1 VDIAAIFHFLE
12 MNDFD
17 LSGNSKKKIKR
28 FVPSDESTHDERA
41 YTKEEIARILSK
53 CDERSMV
60 IILLGLHKYENG
72 YSFIKDRDKRFG
84 EELKDKAPLIREQFN
99 IGDRLHIQNP
109 GFLSEPDWA
118 TSTMIGR
125 SIGIGV
131 AWGDTSKF
139 GVVITQ
145 KRNNKVEVFYVKSF
159 EKPLMN
165 NIINHI
171 SKVFVDGANPEV
183 TRELKMRTD
192 DVAPYFE
199 RIDEQNLWNMRTG
212 DMQIIP
218 VNFQK
223 RHKEMLRWTHTLM
236 AKRLIK
242 IHPSLHKLYPSRIP
256 EVSSSDR

>member
-1 VDIAAIFHFLE
+1 
-12 MNDFD
+12 
-17 LSGNSKKKIKR
+17 
-28 FVPSDESTHDERA
+28 
-41 YTKEEIARILSK
+41 
-53 CDERSMV
+53 
-60 IILLGLHKYENG
+60 
-72 YSFIKDRDKRFG
+72 
-84 EELKDKAPLIREQFN
+84 
-99 IGDRLHIQNP
+99 
-109 GFLSEPDWA
+109 
-118 TSTMIGR
+118 MIGR
-125 SIGIGV
+125 SMGIGS

-139 GVVITQ
+139 GIVITQ

-159 EKPLMN
+159 EKPQMN

-192 DVAPYFE
+192 DVAPYIE
-199 RIDEQNLWNMRTG
+199 RIDEQDLWNMRTG

-242 IHPSLHKLYPSRIP
+242 IHPSLHKLI
-256 EVSSSDR
+256 VSLRSAVVIDD